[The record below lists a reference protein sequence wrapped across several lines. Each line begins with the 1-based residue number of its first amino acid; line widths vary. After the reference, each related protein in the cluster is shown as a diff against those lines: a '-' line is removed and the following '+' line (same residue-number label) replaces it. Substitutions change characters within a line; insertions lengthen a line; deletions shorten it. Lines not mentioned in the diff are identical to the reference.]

1 MTPFF
6 RCFSCCVC
14 ALLFATVR
22 LCFDAV
28 FAPREARKMVKFQ
41 NSTKRLRFFA
51 NFLRFFCCL
60 RAQFCFHV
68 VALYKRQF
76 AHVLRLILHHF
87 EAHFQPTPVP
97 SAPTAT
103 CSISIYRRHH
113 LHLLNLRPAP
123 PPPESC
129 FTSTFASTCFGRH
142 HLHFPHLRPPPP
154 PSPPATC
161 FTSTRHLLYLHLR
174 HFCTR
179 SYSAISA
186 RIAKKS
192 VCSGITVRMQS
203 CHKCTAK
210 RLMRLE
216 RKALE

>member
-103 CSISIYRRHH
+103 CSIS
-113 LHLLNLRPAP
+113 
-123 PPPESC
+123 
-129 FTSTFASTCFGRH
+129 
-142 HLHFPHLRPPPP
+142 PPPP
-154 PSPPATC
+154 PSSPQPPTGT
-161 FTSTRHLLYLHLR
+161 TSTRIMLHLHLR
-174 HFCTR
+174 LHLLRTPPPPFPPPPTATTSISTRHMLHLHPPLALPPPPSLLHAFVFSHFRQNC
-179 SYSAISA
+179 
-186 RIAKKS
+186 
-192 VCSGITVRMQS
+192 
-203 CHKCTAK
+203 
-210 RLMRLE
+210 
-216 RKALE
+216 